1 MKLAYTIVSIDES
14 RGETKRAIRERMA
27 FLPEVT
33 AIEFV
38 DGRDAAKLGPHLRGF
53 EDVGGD
59 LHDGELGV
67 WFSQINCWRHL
78 AGSDLEALIVLEDD
92 AVVDPAIELALGS
105 FLANVPAGWDFVTLN
120 VPADQKQDY
129 FYDRGFSS
137 DGTWHFVS
145 EKRHSLQSSPHNLGN
160 PIMATAYQGYSCV
173 AIVHSRAGARKLL
186 QLVGKA
192 IRDPVD
198 CFIFKEHH
206 KGNLRGYAPKP
217 YIRDFVTHQEHGTIA
232 RATGLHKDRI
242 SVCRRPN

>member
-14 RGETKRAIRERMA
+14 RAGTKRAIRDRMA
-27 FLPEVT
+27 FLPEIT

-38 DGRDAAKLGPHLRGF
+38 DGRVAAKLDPLLRDF
-53 EDVGGD
+53 EEVAGR
-59 LHDGELGV
+59 LRDGELGV

-78 AGSDLEALIVLEDD
+78 AGSDLDALVVLEDD
-92 AVVDPAIELALGS
+92 AVVDREIELALTR
-105 FLANVPAGWDFVTLN
+105 FLANVPAGWDFVALN

-129 FYDRGFSS
+129 FYDRRFSS
-137 DGTWHFVS
+137 DGAWHFVS
-145 EKRHSLQSSPHNLGN
+145 QKRYTLESSPHNLGG

-173 AIVHSRAGARKLL
+173 AIVYSRAGARKLL

-217 YIRDFVTHQEHGTIA
+217 HIRDFVTHREHGTIA
-232 RATGLHKDRI
+232 RATRLHGEI
-242 SVCRRPN
+242 PSG